1 MSTSTAAARTA
12 SHAACPEGRAAA
24 LSRRTLLKGLGLG
37 ALAAAGTPAFAQAVY
52 ADTPGYDG
60 DILIVLSLR
69 GGMDGLSTVAPV
81 GDPDYA
87 RLRPTIAV
95 PASKAVPTG
104 DRMFGL
110 HPALAPLQP
119 LWNAGLFGAVHAVGT
134 PDQSRSH
141 FQATEELE
149 RAAPGSGLRTG
160 WLNRVMGTRPTSGSP
175 FESMQVGGGIPSPL
189 LAGPDPVLAVKG
201 LEGFTLAADW
211 VGPRF
216 AAAVAALHAG
226 SPRPWAAAASST
238 LGAIGRTAEI
248 VKADPAAADGAVYPA
263 SDLGRALRDVARL
276 VKADAGL
283 QSVALDMGDWDL
295 HSGLGAAGGGE
306 MADRLGDLAAALLA
320 FATDIGA
327 ARLARTTLVTMSEF
341 GRRVAENGSGGA
353 DHGHGNAVLLLGGGI
368 VGGKVHGQWPG
379 LTEASLDHGDLAGTT
394 DYRDV
399 LADVLRHRCG
409 MSDLSSVFPGYTPRP
424 LGISRPR

>member
-1 MSTSTAAARTA
+1 V
-12 SHAACPEGRAAA
+12 PEGRAAA

-69 GGMDGLSTVAPV
+69 GGMDGLSAVAPV

-119 LWNAGLFGAVHAVGT
+119 LWDAGLFGAVHAVGT

-175 FESMQVGGGIPSPL
+175 FESMQAGKGIPSPL
-189 LAGPDPVLAVKG
+189 LGGPDPVLAVKS

-211 VGPRF
+211 TGPRF

-238 LGAIGRTAEI
+238 LAAVGRTAELA
-248 VKADPAAADGAVYPA
+248 KADPAPAHGASYPA
-263 SDLGRALRDVARL
+263 TDLGRAMRDVARL

-283 QSVALDMGDWDL
+283 QSVAVDMGDWDL

-306 MADRLGDLAAALLA
+306 MADRLGDLAGALLA

-327 ARLARTTLVTMSEF
+327 AMLARTTLVTMSEF
-341 GRRVAENGSGGA
+341 GRRAAENGSGGA

-368 VGGKVHGQWPG
+368 VGGKVHGRWPG
-379 LTEASLDHGDLAGTT
+379 LTDASLDHGDLAGTT

-409 MSDLSSVFPGYTPRP
+409 MSDLSSVFPGYTPRA
-424 LGISRPR
+424 LGISRSR